1 MKSMLFV
8 ARDRTGEARAA
19 AADLPH
25 HEYLARLGLE
35 AELPAW
41 RAMAQQVR
49 AGLQGE

>member
-1 MKSMLFV
+1 MKSILL
-8 ARDRTGEARAA
+8 AAHDQAGEARAA